1 MAMIQDPISDM
12 LTRIRNAAAVG
23 KPEVVMPYS
32 KVKHEIANL
41 LQKEGYLGAV
51 TKVEGQTDAT
61 TTEQRFAT
69 LKVGLRYDEERQSVF
84 QHLKRVSK
92 PGLRIYRGKEN
103 LPIVLNNMGIAIIST
118 SQGLM
123 TNFEAKKLGVGGE
136 VICEVY

>member
-1 MAMIQDPISDM
+1 MIQDPISDM

-69 LKVGLRYDEERQSVF
+69 LRVGLRYDENRQAVF

-123 TNFEAKKLGVGGE
+123 TNLEAKKLGVGGE